1 MRLGSTTTECS
12 ISDDDDDSSATQW
25 MLITVFVWL
34 GMMALVWL
42 IYTCRKASRRRRLL
56 KNTLVPLLKLLGL
69 NVTFVDD
76 ARDEGRG
83 EQPPPYE
90 LGNWRV
96 LALVLDF

>member
-1 MRLGSTTTECS
+1 MLLSNGFN
-12 ISDDDDDSSATQW
+12 SSATQW